1 MWGRL
6 PQCLSRFLVVSSVL
20 KETCLPFSDSRRP
33 LRGLRANRGVR
44 DTGAVIRAQLFL
56 QGSRIRSQTCKP
68 RSWVSRL
75 PSLATPNCL
84 VTMSGKLPSV
94 ELGSGPRGGTSQSY
108 QCFLPSDLPLLEGG
122 GEQPL
127 AGAILSTVLIQS
139 QLWKT
144 MHLSTR
150 LQPERETS
158 VDNGN
163 PWFLSVILHAV
174 VKCHFNMKTIHVPNT
189 FQLLSY
195 WKEKQN
201 KQTKKS
207 FTKWYFTWVRSP
219 THLWPWVI
227 TKQ

>member
-44 DTGAVIRAQLFL
+44 DTGAVLRAQLFL

-94 ELGSGPRGGTSQSY
+94 ELGSGPPGWDFT
-108 QCFLPSDLPLLEGG
+108 DLPMLFAFWPPSPRGRRRAAAGRGHPQHSPYPVSALEDYASKH
-122 GEQPL
+122 PTS
-127 AGAILSTVLIQS
+127 A
-139 QLWKT
+139 
-144 MHLSTR
+144 
-150 LQPERETS
+150 REG
-158 VDNGN
+158 DFRG
-163 PWFLSVILHAV
+163 
-174 VKCHFNMKTIHVPNT
+174 
-189 FQLLSY
+189 
-195 WKEKQN
+195 
-201 KQTKKS
+201 
-207 FTKWYFTWVRSP
+207 
-219 THLWPWVI
+219 
-227 TKQ
+227 

>member
-1 MWGRL
+1 
-6 PQCLSRFLVVSSVL
+6 VL

-163 PWFLSVILHAV
+163 P
-174 VKCHFNMKTIHVPNT
+174 
-189 FQLLSY
+189 
-195 WKEKQN
+195 
-201 KQTKKS
+201 
-207 FTKWYFTWVRSP
+207 
-219 THLWPWVI
+219 
-227 TKQ
+227 